1 MNSSKVSVG
10 AGKLSHHLQNAQN
23 RLLLKGGTVVNDD
36 RMFLADVYVE
46 DGIIRFVIYLFLI
59 YAKYRQVG
67 LNLTIPGGVR
77 TVDVQGKLVIPG
89 GIDSHTHMQ
98 MPFMG
103 TYSADDFYSG
113 TKAALAGGTTM
124 IIDFV
129 CPKRGSSILEAYEQY
144 RQNADSKVCCDY
156 ALHVIVPH
164 FDSKVAEEM
173 GILTK
178 EKGVNSFKSFLAY
191 PDVFM
196 LEDDQ
201 LYDFFVRC
209 RELGAIAQVHAEN
222 GKLIACKQE
231 EVFKKGILGPE
242 GHSYSRPEEC
252 EIEATGRAITLAD
265 AANCPLY
272 VVHVMSAGAAQKIS
286 DARQAGILVIGEAIA
301 AGLGTNDSHYF
312 NSCWRH
318 AAGYVM
324 SPPLRSSGTESK
336 LMQALANGHL
346 ECTGTDHC
354 VFKADQKALGKDD
367 FRKIPN
373 GVNGVEDRM
382 SVIWEKGVTAG
393 IIDPCKFVAIT
404 STNAAKVFNIYPRKG
419 RIDVGSDADIVVWD
433 GEATRTI
440 SASTHHQNVDFN
452 IFEGMLCHGVPQ
464 IVITNGH
471 VVVEEDGALKVSQG
485 TGRFIPTPAFS
496 PYVYSKVKARS
507 KLREVEPVKREPYT
521 GPVIDLSAA
530 LQAMDVNNSGVA
542 ANAAGGGQH
551 KDTQGSQFHHRPP
564 TSSGSRNMQ
573 DSSFSLS
580 GSQFDDSLPSR
591 TSTRTM
597 QPPGGKSSSLW

>member
-36 RMFLADVYVE
+36 RMFPADVYIE
-46 DGIIRFVIYLFLI
+46 DGII
-59 YAKYRQVG
+59 RQVG

-77 TVDVQGKLVIPG
+77 TIDAKGKLVMPG
-89 GIDSHTHMQ
+89 GIDTHTHME

-103 TYSADDFYSG
+103 SFSADDFYSG
-113 TKAALAGGTTM
+113 TRAALAGGTTM

-129 CPKRGSSILEAYEQY
+129 CPKRGSSILQSYEQY
-144 RQNADSKVCCDY
+144 RQTADSKVCCDY

-164 FDSKVAEEM
+164 FDEKVVEEM
-173 GILTK
+173 KVLTN
-178 EKGVNSFKSFLAY
+178 EKGVNSFKCFLAY

-201 LYDFFVRC
+201 LYDFFVHC

-222 GKLIACKQE
+222 GKLIARKQE
-231 EVFKKGILGPE
+231 ELVKKGILGPE
-242 GHSYSRPEEC
+242 GHAFSRPEQC
-252 EIEATGRAITLAD
+252 EVEATGRAITLAD

-272 VVHVMSAGAAQKIS
+272 VVHVMSSAAAQKIS
-286 DARQAGILVIGEAIA
+286 DARQDGILVVGEAIA
-301 AGLGTNDSHYF
+301 AGLATDGSHYL
-312 NSCWRH
+312 NKCWRH

-324 SPPLRSSGTESK
+324 SPPLREKGTQTL
-336 LMQALANGHL
+336 LMKALANGHL

-382 SVIWEKGVTAG
+382 SVVWEKGVVSG

-404 STNAAKVFNIYPRKG
+404 STNAAKIFNIYPRKG

-433 GEATRTI
+433 AEATRII

-452 IFEGMLCHGVPQ
+452 IFEGMECHGIPQ
-464 IVITNGH
+464 VVITNGH
-471 VVVEEDGALKVSQG
+471 VVVDEDGALKVSQG
-485 TGRFIPTPAFS
+485 SGRFVPTPTFS
-496 PYVYSKVKARS
+496 PYIYSKVKARD
-507 KLREVEPVKREPYT
+507 KLRQYEQVKRDPYT
-521 GPVIDLSAA
+521 GPVVNLDTALKSIDLGKSE
-530 LQAMDVNNSGVA
+530 QTGEPT
-542 ANAAGGGQH
+542 GH
-551 KDTQGSQFHHRPP
+551 FHSRPP
-564 TSSGSRNMQ
+564 TKSGSRNMQ
-573 DSSFSLS
+573 DSSFSLN
-580 GSQFDDSLPSR
+580 GSQYDDSVSTR
-591 TSTRTM
+591 VSTRTM

>member
-1 MNSSKVSVG
+1 MNASKINVG

-23 RLLLKGGTVVNDD
+23 RLLLKSGTVVNDD
-36 RMFLADVYVE
+36 RMFPADIYVE
-46 DGIIRFVIYLFLI
+46 DGII
-59 YAKYRQVG
+59 RQVG

-77 TVDVQGKLVIPG
+77 TIDVQGKLVIPG

-113 TKAALAGGTTM
+113 TRAALAGGTTM

-144 RQNADSKVCCDY
+144 RQNADNK
-156 ALHVIVPH
+156 
-164 FDSKVAEEM
+164 
-173 GILTK
+173 
-178 EKGVNSFKSFLAY
+178 
-191 PDVFM
+191 
-196 LEDDQ
+196 DDQ
-201 LYDFFVRC
+201 LYDFFVCC

-222 GKLIACKQE
+222 GKLIARKQE
-231 EVFKKGILGPE
+231 EVVSKGILGPE
-242 GHSYSRPEEC
+242 GHFYSRPEEC

-301 AGLGTNDSHYF
+301 AGLGTNNSHYF
-312 NSCWRH
+312 DTCWRH

-324 SPPLRSSGTESK
+324 SPPIRGGGTESK
-336 LMQALANGHL
+336 LMKALANGHL

-382 SVIWEKGVTAG
+382 SVIWEKGVTTG

-452 IFEGMLCHGVPQ
+452 IFEGMVCHGVPQ

-496 PYVYSKVKARS
+496 PYVYSKVRARS

-521 GPVIDLSAA
+521 GPVIDLSV
-530 LQAMDVNNSGVA
+530 AMQSMGVNKSGVT
-542 ANAAGGGQH
+542 ANAAGGEQQ
-551 KDTQGSQFHHRPP
+551 KDTHFSQFHHRPP